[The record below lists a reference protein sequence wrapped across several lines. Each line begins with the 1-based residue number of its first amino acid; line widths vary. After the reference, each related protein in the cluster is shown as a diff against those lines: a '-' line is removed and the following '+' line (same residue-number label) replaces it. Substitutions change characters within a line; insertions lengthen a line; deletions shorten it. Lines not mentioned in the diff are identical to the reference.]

1 MGVEGQSEACPHA
14 PAIRVLALMEAR
26 SVTGPAKNLLAVA
39 RGLAQEQ
46 PAVSIRIVTF
56 TRHETSNAFIEACEG
71 AGVAVDVIRERYR
84 FDLGVIPQLRN
95 IVRRTAPDILQSH
108 ITKSHFLIR
117 LSGLHRDL
125 PWIAFNH
132 GYTAE
137 DLKVRLYNQVDRWS
151 LRGADRVVTVC
162 GAFADRLRRW
172 GVSERRITVRHNAV
186 PPFPPVTPGSAD
198 RLREALGIP
207 AEALVLLSVGRFS
220 PEKAHAGLLRAAA
233 ALKRRAG
240 TPAFRLVMVGDGPE
254 RERLKALCRELEL
267 TDLVVFTG
275 TTAGVPVYYSLADV
289 FVLPSRSEGSP
300 NALLEAMASGTPVV
314 ATAVGGVPEVVRSG
328 DTGLLVPA
336 NDVNALASGIAE
348 LLSDQELRRRLGRC
362 GRDWVALHH
371 SPQEYV
377 RSVLELYGDAVRLRP
392 RPGASG
398 PRGVSA

>member
-1 MGVEGQSEACPHA
+1 LGAEGEAEVGRDA
-14 PAIRVLALMEAR
+14 RAIRVLALMEAR

-46 PAVSIRIVTF
+46 AASIRIVVF
-56 TRHETSNAFIEACEG
+56 TRHEKSNAFIEACER

-95 IVRRTAPDILQSH
+95 VIHRSAPDVLQSH

-117 LSGLHRDL
+117 LCGLNRDL

-137 DLKVRLYNQVDRWS
+137 DLKVRIYNQLDRWS

-172 GVSERRITVRHNAV
+172 GVRERRITVLHNAIA
-186 PPFPPVTPGSAD
+186 PFRPVRPESVLT
-198 RLREALGIP
+198 LREMLGIP

-220 PEKAHAGLLRAAA
+220 PEKAHANLLRAVA
-233 ALKRRAG
+233 ALERRAG
-240 TPAFRLVMVGDGPE
+240 IPAFRLVMVGDGPE
-254 RERLKALCRELEL
+254 RERLEASCRELGV
-267 TDLVVFTG
+267 TDLVVFAG
-275 TTAGVPVYYSLADV
+275 TTADVSVYYSLAEV

-300 NALLEAMASGTPVV
+300 NVLLEAMASGTAVV

-328 DTGLLVPA
+328 DNGLLVPA
-336 NDVNALASGIAE
+336 DDVSALAGGIAE
-348 LLSDQELRRRLGRC
+348 LLGNQELRQRLGSR
-362 GRDWVALHH
+362 GRDWAALHH
-371 SPQEYV
+371 SPREYV
-377 RSVLELYGDAVRLRP
+377 RSVLALYQDATRLRP
-392 RPGASG
+392 RPGA
-398 PRGVSA
+398 

>member
-1 MGVEGQSEACPHA
+1 MGAEGQSEACRHT

-26 SVTGPAKNLLAVA
+26 SVTGPAKNLLAIA

-56 TRHETSNAFIEACEG
+56 ARHEASNAFIEACER

-84 FDLGVIPQLRN
+84 FDLGVIPQLRQ
-95 IVRRTAPDILQSH
+95 IVRRSAPDILQSH

-117 LSGLHRDL
+117 LSGLNRDR

-172 GVSERRITVRHNAV
+172 GVSERRITVQHNAV
-186 PPFPPVTPGSAD
+186 PPFPPVSPECVA

-220 PEKAHAGLLRAAA
+220 PEKAHAGLLRAVA
-233 ALKRRAG
+233 ALMRRAG
-240 TPAFRLVMVGDGPE
+240 APAFRLLMVGDGPE
-254 RERLKALCRELEL
+254 RERLHALCRELEV
-267 TDLVVFTG
+267 TDRVVFAG
-275 TTAGVPVYYSLADV
+275 TTADVSVYYSLADV

-328 DTGLLVPA
+328 DNGLLVPA
-336 NDVNALASGIAE
+336 NDVHALAGGIAE
-348 LLSDQELRRRLGRC
+348 LLSSPELRQRLGRS

-371 SPQEYV
+371 SPPEYAK
-377 RSVLELYGDAVRLRP
+377 SVLALYQDVVRR
-392 RPGASG
+392 RIRRAQTG
-398 PRGVSA
+398 RT

>member
-1 MGVEGQSEACPHA
+1 MGAEGEAEVGRDA
-14 PAIRVLALMEAR
+14 RAIRVLALMEAR

-39 RGLAQEQ
+39 RGVAQEQ
-46 PAVSIRIVTF
+46 AASIRIVVF
-56 TRHETSNAFIEACEG
+56 TRHEKSNAFIEACER

-95 IVRRTAPDILQSH
+95 IIHRSAPDILQSH

-117 LSGLHRDL
+117 LCGLNRDL

-137 DLKVRLYNQVDRWS
+137 DFKVRLYNQVDRWS

-172 GVSERRITVRHNAV
+172 GVSERRITVLHNAIA
-186 PPFPPVTPGSAD
+186 PFPPVRPESVLT
-198 RLREALGIP
+198 LREMLGIP

-220 PEKAHAGLLRAAA
+220 PEKAHANLLRAVA

-240 TPAFRLVMVGDGPE
+240 IPAFRLVMVGDGPE
-254 RERLKALCRELEL
+254 RERLEASCRELGV
-267 TDLVVFTG
+267 TDLVVFAG
-275 TTAGVPVYYSLADV
+275 TTADVSVYYSLADV

-300 NALLEAMASGTPVV
+300 NVLLEAMASGTAVV

-328 DTGLLVPA
+328 DNGLLVPA
-336 NDVNALASGIAE
+336 KDVNALAGGIAE
-348 LLSDQELRRRLGRC
+348 LLGNRELRQHLGSR

-377 RSVLELYGDAVRLRP
+377 RSVLALYQDAIRLRP
-392 RPGASG
+392 RPGA
-398 PRGVSA
+398 

>member
-1 MGVEGQSEACPHA
+1 LGAEGEAEVGRDA

-46 PAVSIRIVTF
+46 AASIRIVVF
-56 TRHETSNAFIEACEG
+56 TRHEKSNAFVEACER

-95 IVRRTAPDILQSH
+95 VIHRSAPDVLQSH

-117 LSGLHRDL
+117 LCGLNRDL

-137 DLKVRLYNQVDRWS
+137 DLKVRIYNQLDRWS

-172 GVSERRITVRHNAV
+172 GVSERRITVLHNAIA
-186 PPFPPVTPGSAD
+186 PFPPVAPGSVD
-198 RLREALGIP
+198 RLRETLGVP

-220 PEKAHAGLLRAAA
+220 PEKAHADLLRAAA

-240 TPAFRLVMVGDGPE
+240 VPAFRLVMVGDGPE

-267 TDLVVFTG
+267 TDLVVFAG
-275 TTAGVPVYYSLADV
+275 TTADVSVYYSLADV

-300 NALLEAMASGTPVV
+300 NVLLEAMASGTAVV
-314 ATAVGGVPEVVRSG
+314 ATAVGGVPELVRSG
-328 DTGLLVPA
+328 DNGLLVPA
-336 NDVNALASGIAE
+336 NDVNALAGGIAE
-348 LLSDQELRRRLGRC
+348 LLGNQELRQRLGSR

-371 SPQEYV
+371 SPREYV
-377 RSVLELYGDAVRLRP
+377 RSVLALYQDAVGFRP
-392 RPGASG
+392 RPGAYIS
-398 PRGVSA
+398 S

>member
-1 MGVEGQSEACPHA
+1 LGAEGEAEVGRDA
-14 PAIRVLALMEAR
+14 RAIRVLALMEAR

-46 PAVSIRIVTF
+46 AASIRIVVF
-56 TRHETSNAFIEACEG
+56 TRHETSNAFIEACER

-95 IVRRTAPDILQSH
+95 IIHRSAPDILQSH

-117 LSGLHRDL
+117 LCGLNRDL

-137 DLKVRLYNQVDRWS
+137 DLKVRLYNQLDRWS

-172 GVSERRITVRHNAV
+172 GISERRITVLHNAV
-186 PPFPPVTPGSAD
+186 QPFPPVT
-198 RLREALGIP
+198 
-207 AEALVLLSVGRFS
+207 
-220 PEKAHAGLLRAAA
+220 PEKAHAGLLHAVA

-240 TPAFRLVMVGDGPE
+240 APAFRLVMVGDGPE
-254 RERLKALCRELEL
+254 RERLKALCRELGV
-267 TDLVVFTG
+267 TDLVVFAG
-275 TTAGVPVYYSLADV
+275 TTADVPVYYSLADV

-300 NALLEAMASGTPVV
+300 NVLLEAMASGTAVV

-328 DTGLLVPA
+328 DNGLLVPA
-336 NDVNALASGIAE
+336 NDVNALAGGIAE
-348 LLSDQELRRRLGRC
+348 LSIDQELRQRLGRS

-371 SPQEYV
+371 SPQAYV
-377 RSVLELYGDAVRLRP
+377 KSVLDLYQDALRLRP
-392 RPGASG
+392 RPGAYIS
-398 PRGVSA
+398 S

>member
-1 MGVEGQSEACPHA
+1 
-14 PAIRVLALMEAR
+14 MEAR

-39 RGLAQEQ
+39 RELAHAQ

-56 TRHETSNAFIEACEG
+56 TRHEASNAFIEACER

-84 FDLGVIPQLRN
+84 FDPGVIPQLRN
-95 IVRRTAPDILQSH
+95 IVRRSAPDILQSH
-108 ITKSHFLIR
+108 VAKSHFLIR
-117 LSGLHRDL
+117 LLGLSRDL

-137 DLKVRLYNQVDRWS
+137 DLKVKLYNQVDRWS

-162 GAFADRLRRW
+162 GMFAERLRRW

-186 PPFPPVTPGSAD
+186 EPFRAATPESVD
-198 RLREALGIP
+198 RLRETLGIP

-233 ALKRRAG
+233 ALQRRTGA
-240 TPAFRLVMVGDGPE
+240 PAFRLVMVGNGPE

-267 TDLVVFTG
+267 TDLVVFAG
-275 TTAGVPVYYSLADV
+275 TTADVSVYYSLADV

-314 ATAVGGVPEVVRSG
+314 ATAVGGVPEIVRSG
-328 DTGLLVPA
+328 DNGLLVPA
-336 NDVNALASGIAE
+336 NDVNAMAGGIAE
-348 LLSDQELRRRLGRC
+348 LLSSPELRQSLGRS
-362 GRDWVALHH
+362 GGDWAALHH
-371 SPQEYV
+371 SPPEYAQ
-377 RSVLELYGDAVRLRP
+377 SVLALYQDVVRKRV
-392 RPGASG
+392 RRDQTG
-398 PRGVSA
+398 RI

>member
-1 MGVEGQSEACPHA
+1 MGAEGEAEVGRDA
-14 PAIRVLALMEAR
+14 RAIRVLALMEAR
-26 SVTGPAKNLLAVA
+26 SVTGPAKNLLGVA
-39 RGLAQEQ
+39 RGLAPEQ
-46 PAVSIRIVTF
+46 AASIRIVVF
-56 TRHETSNAFIEACEG
+56 TRHETSNAFIEACER

-95 IVRRTAPDILQSH
+95 IIHRSAPDILQSH

-117 LSGLHRDL
+117 LCGLNRDL

-137 DLKVRLYNQVDRWS
+137 DLKVRIYNQLDRWS

-172 GVSERRITVRHNAV
+172 GISERRITVRHNAV
-186 PPFPPVTPGSAD
+186 QPFPPVTPGSVD
-198 RLREALGIP
+198 RLRETLGVP
-207 AEALVLLSVGRFS
+207 AGALVLLSVGRFS
-220 PEKAHAGLLRAAA
+220 PEKAHANLLRAVA
-233 ALKRRAG
+233 ALVRRANV
-240 TPAFRLVMVGDGPE
+240 PAFRLVMVGDGPE

-267 TDLVVFTG
+267 TDVVIFAG
-275 TTAGVPVYYSLADV
+275 TTADVPVYYSLANV

-300 NALLEAMASGTPVV
+300 NVLLEAMASGTAVV

-328 DTGLLVPA
+328 DNGLLVPA
-336 NDVNALASGIAE
+336 NDVNALAGGIAE
-348 LLSDQELRRRLGRC
+348 LSINQELRQRLGSR

-377 RSVLELYGDAVRLRP
+377 RSVLDLYRDVLRM
-392 RPGASG
+392 RRASMSM
-398 PRGVSA
+398 PTK